1 MKRPTMLGGSKHKR
15 KIDFTLNSSNNNNGD
30 DDDDSVSSH
39 EDDYVSDSSGSSSEE
54 EEETVDAKRIRLA
67 REYLR
72 KMEEKDDDGSEEEDD
87 EKKEEDKLSKRLEE
101 DRLKRMGKWQEPVA
115 DRMEELLSSED
126 GGSKNTVQY
135 LRGPHDLTV
144 TCVAL
149 SSNQQY
155 MYSGSKDHSIAMWDT
170 STQKLHTVI
179 QPCWNKSQKSKN
191 NNTNN
196 NNDDD
201 DDATTRQGGQVLCMD
216 CQDSYLAIGTRDAIL
231 SIYNS
236 STGKRMERFKG
247 HSKAITC
254 LTFLS
259 SNIVMTGSEDRCI
272 RQVSLEQM
280 AHVET
285 LYGHQAAVSSI
296 SSAPTGGDDKPMSV
310 GRDRTARVW
319 KLQEESHLIF
329 RGGATMAP
337 ADTIAAMNDNK
348 HFLTG
353 HEDGTLAMWNTAK
366 KRPIYT
372 TKTTNN
378 NYPITSLV
386 IHTDLAITGS
396 HDGQLRFWKVISSII
411 HILLSLTTKCDK
423 SIQPFVFFLFL
434 CLIVGSF
441 GRYYKSNWTNINFG
455 IH

>member
-1 MKRPTMLGGSKHKR
+1 MSLVSPRMKGPTMMGGSKHKR
-15 KIDFTLNSSNNNNGD
+15 KIDFTLNNNNNEN
-30 DDDDSVSSH
+30 DDDSVSSH
-39 EDDYVSDSSGSSSEE
+39 EDDYVSDSSGDDSSSSGEE
-54 EEETVDAKRIRLA
+54 DETVDAKRIRLA

-72 KMEEKDDDGSEEEDD
+72 KMEEKEEDEEDEEEG
-87 EKKEEDKLSKRLEE
+87 EEEDKLSKRLEE

-115 DRMEELLSSED
+115 DRMEELLLSN
-126 GGSKNTVQY
+126 GTRTTVQY

-155 MYSGSKDHSIAMWDT
+155 IYSGSKDHSIAMWDV
-170 STQKLHTVI
+170 STQKLQKVI
-179 QPCWNKSQKSKN
+179 QPTWNKRQQKS
-191 NNTNN
+191 NTNTT
-196 NNDDD
+196 NDDEE
-201 DDATTRQGGQVLCMD
+201 DATTTRQGGQVLCMD

-236 STGKRMERFKG
+236 STGKCMERFKG

-259 SNIVMTGSEDRCI
+259 SNIVMTGSDDRCI

-296 SSAPTGGDDKPMSV
+296 SSSATDEDKPMSV

-337 ADTIAAMNDNK
+337 ADTIATMNDHK

-372 TKTTNN
+372 TKTTTNDT
-378 NYPITSLV
+378 YPITSLA
-386 IHTDLAITGS
+386 IHTDIAITGS
-396 HDGQLRFWKVISSII
+396 HDGQLRFWKVGNY
-411 HILLSLTTKCDK
+411 HHHH
-423 SIQPFVFFLFL
+423 QQQQ
-434 CLIVGSF
+434 
-441 GRYYKSNWTNINFG
+441 
-455 IH
+455 